1 MVAGKCH
8 IAKCHFVLYTAAITR
23 TKWHLGVRL
32 GSAITRG
39 ICWPMVA
46 EQAIA
51 TIVTTISAYG
61 GRQLRPAGGGVNKV
75 LPPLPLYLLNKNK
88 KDKGIR

>member
-1 MVAGKCH
+1 
-8 IAKCHFVLYTAAITR
+8 
-23 TKWHLGVRL
+23 
-32 GSAITRG
+32 
-39 ICWPMVA
+39 MVA

-75 LPPLPLYLLNKNK
+75 LPPLPPYLLNKNK